1 MAVRPPSLRAR
12 LAATALMVSTLTS
25 VVLVIGVQALLTRS
39 NDASVTSRL
48 TARSAAAAA
57 TVVVRDGQVHVLE
70 QSATTLD
77 QNVWIY
83 DTDGNLV
90 EGNPP
95 TGSLGD
101 EVVALSDSTTQQR
114 VTSDDVS
121 LLARPVVRE
130 GEQVATVVT
139 AADLEPYERA
149 EQHSLWLSMLLGLV
163 TVVVATL
170 AAWVAAGRSLR
181 QVQAMADLADEW
193 REHDPSGRFDPGPGG
208 DEIAHLGR
216 TLDRMLD
223 RIGDALAAERRLTDE
238 IAHELRTPLAVV
250 LAEAD
255 LARRSATPDQRE
267 ELDSIYAAA
276 LRMRDSIG
284 TMLTV
289 ARAHAG
295 TGDRATVG
303 ELMTSLGLDATPYD
317 AEVMATPVA
326 PVVAAVRPLLDNAVT
341 HGSGTPRVEVTREG
355 RTIVI
360 AVVDDGPGVPADDLE
375 TVFTPGHTTSAEGS
389 GLGLA
394 LARRMARA
402 VGGDL
407 VACPGPGGRF
417 EVRVPAR

>member
-25 VVLVIGVQALLTRS
+25 VVLVIGVQALLARS
-39 NDASVTSRL
+39 NDASVDSRL
-48 TARSAAAAA
+48 TARNAAAAA

-77 QNVWIY
+77 QNVWVY
-83 DTDGNLV
+83 DTQGRLV
-90 EGNPP
+90 EGSQP
-95 TGSLGD
+95 TGTLGD
-101 EVVALSDSTTQQR
+101 EVTALSDSTTQQR
-114 VTSDDVS
+114 VITDDVS
-121 LLARPVVRE
+121 LLARPVVRA

-149 EQHSLWLSMLLGLV
+149 EQHSLWLSILLGAV

-193 REHDPSGRFDPGPGG
+193 REHDPAGRFDPGPGG

-255 LARRSATPDQRE
+255 LARRTATADQRE
-267 ELDSIYAAA
+267 ELDSIYTAA
-276 LRMRDSIG
+276 LRMRDSID

-295 TGDRATVG
+295 AAGRATVG
-303 ELMTSLGLDATPYD
+303 EVMASLGLDATPYD
-317 AEVMATPVA
+317 DEVLAAPVA
-326 PVVAAVRPLLDNAVT
+326 PLAAAVRPLLDNAEV
-341 HGSGTPRVEVTREG
+341 HGSGNPRVEVSREG
-355 RTIVI
+355 LTIVI
-360 AVVDDGPGVPADDLE
+360 AVVDDGPGVAADDVE

-407 VACPGPGGRF
+407 VARPGPGGRF